1 MTPKEGAP
9 GMTEKKAAQERP
21 GEQQAA
27 GTAESEPTRISRKE
41 LYEMVWSEPMLKVGA
56 RFSVSSSYMARV
68 CTMLNVPRPER
79 GYWAKRKVGKAPKKL
94 ALPPPRPGDL
104 LEWTRGKAL
113 DAQPSRGRPEPL
125 TVYQRRTRRERR
137 ELPDQHPILAGA
149 KPLFQAGRLSWD
161 AQYLKPSKRRL
172 VDLVVSKSAL
182 DHALDFAN
190 ELFLALEARG
200 HRVMFSPAHE
210 SFRRAEVDQRE
221 NPKKGER
228 LNDLWYPTR
237 CTVVYVGTVAFGLT
251 FIELT
256 EHAEAE
262 YRKGGYVR
270 LKERART
277 SRSRHASDD
286 AWTIM
291 KEFPTGHLCLQAY
304 SPYPRVRWLQQ
315 WRETPA
321 RTLPAQ
327 IPGIIRKLETATAEI
342 AQLFEEGERQAELER
357 QRWEARQEQWRREAE
372 ARRAKEALTASL
384 NELKEII
391 DAWAEAKRIEQ
402 FLSTTERRL
411 ESLAREHRPQVGER
425 LQRARELISSTDSL
439 AAIEAWKTFEDR
451 TGE

>member
-270 LKERART
+270 PKERTRT
-277 SRSRHASDD
+277 SRSRHAFDD

-291 KEFPTGHLCLQAY
+291 KEFPTGRLRLQAY
-304 SPYPRVRWLQQ
+304 SPYPRVKWHQQ

-321 RTLPAQ
+321 RTLPPQ
-327 IPGIIRKLETATAEI
+327 IPGIIRKLETATADI
-342 AQLFEEGERQAELER
+342 AQLFEEEERQAELER
-357 QRWEARQEQWRREAE
+357 RRWEARQEQWRREAE
-372 ARRAKEALTASL
+372 ARRAKEALTASQ
-384 NELKEII
+384 NELKKSI
-391 DAWAEAKRIEQ
+391 DAWAEAKRIEE
-402 FLSTTERRL
+402 FFSDAERRL
-411 ESLAREHRPQVGER
+411 EGLGIEDRQKVEDR
-425 LQRARELISSTDSL
+425 LQRARELVASTDSL
-439 AAIEAWKTFEDR
+439 AAIGAWR
-451 TGE
+451 TPEERTSD